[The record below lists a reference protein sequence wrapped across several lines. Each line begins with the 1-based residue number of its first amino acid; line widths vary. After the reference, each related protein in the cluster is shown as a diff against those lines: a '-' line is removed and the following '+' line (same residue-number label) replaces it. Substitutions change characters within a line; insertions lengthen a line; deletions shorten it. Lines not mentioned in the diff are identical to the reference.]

1 MDILFSFKEFEKFK
15 EKMLTYKK
23 GMVDENRKKQVEPDT
38 PLSKMVGSSH

>member
-23 GMVDENRKKQVEPDT
+23 GMVDEKR
-38 PLSKMVGSSH
+38 